1 MITYFNR
8 DQKNAII
15 SGGEQRKQLVEFLEE
30 VCDPE
35 SRRSKRHA
43 YVGGTAGF
51 GKSHSVFEAAEK
63 SGLPVKTVKGQ
74 TSLVGLAQS
83 LAVLKATH
91 WNETVIVVIDDCD
104 KLFSNEENLNAMKA
118 VLLDGFDDE
127 GNYKGEF
134 RYEKNM
140 HLNSFPEGI
149 IRDSVEVFMNEGQAG
164 FVIDLSNFRFIVTSN
179 STLPSAKTV
188 RVQKNAL
195 KQKGIDSS
203 PKIDKLEARNA
214 VRTRCRYKTIDISQE
229 DLWGSFASILMQE
242 TEQSDLSE
250 DQKKF
255 ILNWMWINRY
265 ESSDFDYRQIL
276 DMCDDVRDLGL
287 EEAMNR
293 WDFNY
298 LD

>member
-1 MITYFNR
+1 
-8 DQKNAII
+8 
-15 SGGEQRKQLVEFLEE
+15 
-30 VCDPE
+30 
-35 SRRSKRHA
+35 
-43 YVGGTAGF
+43 
-51 GKSHSVFEAAEK
+51 
-63 SGLPVKTVKGQ
+63 
-74 TSLVGLAQS
+74 
-83 LAVLKATH
+83 
-91 WNETVIVVIDDCD
+91 
-104 KLFSNEENLNAMKA
+104 
-118 VLLDGFDDE
+118 
-127 GNYKGEF
+127 
-134 RYEKNM
+134 M